1 MKYKENIFNNNQQ
14 PDENAA
20 LIGKEHHSYS
30 TNDVMNM
37 TFNRS
42 SLAIPGFLLASN
54 ESPKQSE
61 FPYDFYDIE
70 KKDSL
75 KLSSGEF

>member
-1 MKYKENIFNNNQQ
+1 MKDK
-14 PDENAA
+14 
-20 LIGKEHHSYS
+20 STYS

-42 SLAIPGFLLASN
+42 SNAVPAGLFLQT
-54 ESPKQSE
+54 ESPKLSE
-61 FPYDFYDIE
+61 FPYDFYDLE

-75 KLSSGEF
+75 KLSSGEFEAFTQIKSMSTTSK

>member
-1 MKYKENIFNNNQQ
+1 MKG
-14 PDENAA
+14 PP
-20 LIGKEHHSYS
+20 SYS

-42 SLAIPGFLLASN
+42 SLALPASLFLPN
-54 ESPKQSE
+54 ESPSQSE
-61 FPYDFYDIE
+61 FPYDYYDNE

-75 KLSSGEF
+75 KLSSGEFEAFT